1 MYDVFDVLGDEPEA
15 VEADLIHHYPGYG
28 PGGPLAAFWQG
39 RISLRLLRILVERLP
54 PTSALARAVRGTHW
68 STTDYHLADISDELA
83 TLKTAFLNVHREEGR
98 SPLPWPDRAW
108 RPGDPV
114 PRDQAEDA
122 EAKREQAKATYE
134 RVLAQVMPP
143 KGE

>member
-1 MYDVFDVLGDEPEA
+1 MLDVLGDHPEA

-28 PGGPLAAFWQG
+28 LGGPLAAFWQG
-39 RISLRLLRILVERLP
+39 RISLRLLRVLVERLP

-68 STTDYHLADISDELA
+68 STTDYALADVSDELA
-83 TLKTAFLNVHREEGR
+83 TLKTAFLNVHRDENR
-98 SPLPWPDRAW
+98 PALPWPDRAW
-108 RPGDPV
+108 RPGDPI

-122 EAKREQAKATYE
+122 EAKREKAKATYE

-143 KGE
+143 RGE